1 MSKLF
6 KFEIVTPERVFYSD
20 EVEMVVFSTK
30 EGEIGILKD
39 HSPMLIANVVCML
52 KIKKENSEEIASIGE
67 GFFEIT
73 SNGVT
78 AIVDTAEWPDEIDVD
93 RAIRAKEKAEE
104 LLRSNKHDLEMEM
117 MLKASIE
124 RANTRI
130 RIAKQ

>member
-20 EVEMVVFSTK
+20 DVEMVVFNTQQ
-30 EGEIGILKD
+30 GEIGILKD
-39 HSPMLIANVVCML
+39 HSPMLIANIVCTL
-52 KIKKENSEEIASIGE
+52 RIKKNDTEETASIGE

-73 SNGVT
+73 SEGVT

-93 RAIRAKEKAEE
+93 RAIRAKNRAEE
-104 LLRSNKHDLEMEM
+104 LLKSKRHDLEMEM

-130 RIAKQ
+130 KTAKH

>member
-1 MSKLF
+1 MAKKF

-20 EVEMVVFSTK
+20 EIDMVTFNTK
-30 EGEIGILKD
+30 DGEIGILAD
-39 HSPMLIANVVCML
+39 HSPMLIASVVCTL
-52 KIKKENSEEIASIGE
+52 KIKKDESEEFASIGE

-78 AIVDTAEWPDEIDVD
+78 AIVDTAEWSDEIDVD
-93 RAIRAKEKAEE
+93 RAIHAKERAEE
-104 LLRSNKHDLEMEM
+104 LLKSKKHDLEMEL

-130 RIAKQ
+130 KTAKH